1 MLALFFVWFAGV
13 VGSFSAFL
21 TVVTIIGVIGSM
33 IGWFAVTIDNDNSRE
48 VPKPKTKHSRFMWFI
63 AGFLSLG
70 MFASLLPSQK
80 TTYIMAAA
88 YYGEQMVKSEMGDKI
103 YTILSMKM
111 DEYIKE
117 MVDES
122 ASKTSKKSEKKESD
136 K

>member
-13 VGSFSAFL
+13 VGSFAAFL
-21 TVVTIIGVIGSM
+21 SWLAAVGTIISLVC
-33 IGWFAVTIDNDNSRE
+33 WFATAMENSSSRAT
-48 VPKPKTKHSRFMWFI
+48 PKPVTKHSKFGWLV
-63 AGFLSLG
+63 ALFLSVG

-88 YYGEQMVKSEMGDKI
+88 YYGEQMVKSEMGGKI

-117 MVDES
+117 MIDES
-122 ASKTSKKSEKKESD
+122 ASKAAPKTTEKSGEK
-136 K
+136 